1 MRQNERLIVA
11 ACADTL
17 FPPGGPIP
25 VSGTEAGLV
34 TYIAAYLR
42 KLSRGRRL
50 LIRLLFL
57 FIELSPLV
65 FGPRRTLFTRLQHD
79 DRVRVF
85 EQMAGSAMYLRH
97 MAVLSLRTLM
107 TMGYFAC
114 PEVAAAIIRRPP
126 KEVTP

>member
-17 FPPGGPIP
+17 FPPNGPIP

-34 TYIAAYLR
+34 TYMAAYLR
-42 KLSRGRRL
+42 KLPTGRRL

-57 FIELSPLV
+57 FVQLSPLV
-65 FGPRRTLFTRLQHD
+65 FGPRRARFTRLRHE
-79 DRVRVF
+79 DRVRVLD
-85 EQMAGSAMYLRH
+85 EMSGSSIYLRH
-97 MAVLSLRTLM
+97 VAVLSLRTLL

-114 PEVAAAIIRRPP
+114 PEVAAAIIRRP
-126 KEVTP
+126 KEVKP